1 MTIPQIISVVAAVVV
16 ALLYLKDLIPEG
28 LVPRQDPET
37 LKHIRNIIAV
47 RDAYRNQ
54 EVTARCNAL
63 MEALLGIKP

>member
-1 MTIPQIISVVAAVVV
+1 MTLTQIIAVVAAVIV
-16 ALLYLKDLIPEG
+16 AGLYLKDLVPAG
-28 LVPRQDPET
+28 LVQREPET